1 MLKSSWWK
9 NTVES
14 KDPADSPMEI
24 SESWVIFCTNC
35 DLIFIFFFI
44 EVKGKGWATYSVVA
58 TPYVSLSVFPHLI
71 SYLSVSVTSHNAITW
86 HSREPKRT
94 TYTTARAPVI
104 PFPFLPSQKALSL
117 PLFSKNLE
125 TINKHHS
132 ILVLAAFPSLSY
144 CYNSLSLQVCVLL
157 LLFIIDDYWLINDYW
172 FPVTVISFL
181 TKHLQSLFLSRRTS
195 LSLSLL
201 NDLRSLRPLDLFQP
215 QEYVFSFFFSQK
227 NQKSR
232 SGFRN
237 LVFSFF
243 TSRFSAR
250 GGSSDL
256 KTFCYVSLL
265 QFWGFWVPSLKCRLY
280 KFHCRINEYEWRENL
295 IIIIIIIVI
304 SHFKI
309 DCCYLF
315 RFKSTLPHN
324 SFACGDLQSK
334 MTNWI
339 IHWLVL
345 FVNHECKW
353 IGMWRER
360 KFDVEKVHL
369 HVPENVFLALGE
381 GKSSHRVRLG
391 GCSQFCPCS
400 KRSVTFLPNFLVKIL
415 KQYRLAR

>member
-9 NTVES
+9 NMVES
-14 KDPADSPMEI
+14 KDAADSPMEI

-35 DLIFIFFFI
+35 DLIYFFFI

-132 ILVLAAFPSLSY
+132 ILVLAALPSLSY

-195 LSLSLL
+195 LSLCWMISGPYGHWICFSLRNMFFPFFFLKKIKNHVPAFGTSFFPFSLL
-201 NDLRSLRPLDLFQP
+201 VSVLGAGP
-215 QEYVFSFFFSQK
+215 QIWKHFVMCLCFSFGDFD
-227 NQKSR
+227 SR
-232 SGFRN
+232 VWSADCIN
-237 LVFSFF
+237 F
-243 TSRFSAR
+243 TVELMNMSE
-250 GGSSDL
+250 G
-256 KTFCYVSLL
+256 
-265 QFWGFWVPSLKCRLY
+265 
-280 KFHCRINEYEWRENL
+280 RI
-295 IIIIIIIVI
+295 
-304 SHFKI
+304 
-309 DCCYLF
+309 
-315 RFKSTLPHN
+315 
-324 SFACGDLQSK
+324 
-334 MTNWI
+334 
-339 IHWLVL
+339 
-345 FVNHECKW
+345 
-353 IGMWRER
+353 
-360 KFDVEKVHL
+360 
-369 HVPENVFLALGE
+369 
-381 GKSSHRVRLG
+381 
-391 GCSQFCPCS
+391 
-400 KRSVTFLPNFLVKIL
+400 
-415 KQYRLAR
+415 